1 LFIDSWQIN
10 KILHSF
16 NLEFNIKEYQSA

>member
-1 LFIDSWQIN
+1 MCTVIN

-16 NLEFNIKEYQSA
+16 LQVALSSYLR